1 MKKFQAPVPESTHD
15 RLYAL
20 KERLGVPFSELLTWL
35 VDLAEGKIDE
45 VELKAKV
52 KHLMEALEQE
62 RKEKDKLLQEYERLV
77 RDYEKLQLKFEDCC
91 KKLQEQLEKSG
102 AIPAREREARDLRDE
117 VQRVLSMYPELK
129 LLELFRRLGYSEKGE
144 ALMKKAEAFQKRW
157 FVLEGKVFVSKEL
170 GLVLEPSH
178 EVGLLGWKVRKLEVM
193 SDV

>member
-1 MKKFQAPVPESTHD
+1 MAQKRKNRSGPGRPPVFDDPVYTAFWMERED
-15 RLYAL
+15 
-20 KERLGVPFSELLTWL
+20 KERLYEQKGTLPVGVYVGMLLRSKN
-35 VDLAEGKIDE
+35 AEKAILMRKVAEKDE
-45 VELKAKV
+45 EIKALKKENEELKRLV
-52 KHLMEALEQE
+52 
-62 RKEKDKLLQEYERLV
+62 ERLQN
-77 RDYEKLQLKFEDCC
+77 E
-91 KKLQEQLEKSG
+91 LEKSG

-178 EVGLLGWKVRKLEVM
+178 EVGLLGWKVKKLEVNA
-193 SDV
+193 DV